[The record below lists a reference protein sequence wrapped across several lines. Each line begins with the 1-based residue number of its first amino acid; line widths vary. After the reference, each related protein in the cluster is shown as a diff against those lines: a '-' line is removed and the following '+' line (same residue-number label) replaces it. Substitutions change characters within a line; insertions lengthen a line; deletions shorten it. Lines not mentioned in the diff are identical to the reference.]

1 MRLRLALLVSILLSL
16 WAVPSGASV
25 RHYVGQ
31 SFQDGPYRVDVSV
44 VWYNVKLTNA
54 SAFGIHA
61 QGQLDAV
68 KLLFHNTTK
77 IPHDHIF
84 TATVTD
90 SRGRRYASNDMAG
103 ILANTNVNIN
113 TSIEIN
119 PGSGAYEWFI
129 FDLPKV
135 SKIVRVGLELDL
147 SNQVQVFTH

>member
-1 MRLRLALLVSILLSL
+1 MADFDPLRV
-16 WAVPSGASV
+16 GASV
-25 RHYVGQ
+25 QTYPGLAISNIRLKRALFN
-31 SFQDGPYRVDVSV
+31 S
-44 VWYNVKLTNA
+44 L
-54 SAFGIHA
+54 
-61 QGQLDAV
+61 LDAV
-68 KLLFHNTTK
+68 KLLFHNNTK

-90 SRGRRYASNDMAG
+90 NRGRRYASNDLAG

-135 SKIVRVGLELDL
+135 SKIVRVGLELDF
-147 SNQVQVFTH
+147 SNQVQVFTR